1 MPVSYKPQSIRV
13 KMQSMEQYIRIA
25 GIEEVQQ
32 DLEAL
37 AQQLKDASPL
47 FTRLVD
53 PIRRKFGQRF
63 DSKGFGSWKKWAEST
78 VFNVE
83 GKHEPGTL
91 MNRSGALRRSL
102 MGGAETVLNIGPKHM
117 HIGTKRKFAV
127 ILNDGMERSGHKSF
141 GPVHAPVLRYFDW
154 EFMRTKRD
162 RTVITEGG
170 KDNPIFRM
178 KVGKAPSLYGRTA
191 KLEGRPMV
199 VASDH
204 ADEVLSRAAEWI
216 WESPLFAKSTR
227 V

>member
-1 MPVSYKPQSIRV
+1 MPG
-13 KMQSMEQYIRIA
+13 MEQYVRIA
-25 GIEEVQQ
+25 GIEEVQE
-32 DLEAL
+32 DLKAL
-37 AQQLKDASPL
+37 AAQLKDASPL

-63 DSKGFGSWKKWAEST
+63 DSKGFGSWKGWAEST

-83 GKHEPGTL
+83 GKGEPGTV

-127 ILNDGMERSGHKSF
+127 ILNDGMKRRGHGSF
-141 GPVHAPVLRYFDW
+141 GPVHAPALRYFDR
-154 EFMRTKRD
+154 EFTRTKRD
-162 RTVITEGG
+162 GTVITEGG
-170 KDNPIFRM
+170 KGNAIFRM
-178 KVGKAPSLYGRTA
+178 KVGKAPTPRSGRTA
-191 KLEGRPMV
+191 ELKERPMV

-204 ADEVLSRAAEWI
+204 ADEILDRAVQWV
-216 WESPLFAKSTR
+216 WESPLFAKSSR